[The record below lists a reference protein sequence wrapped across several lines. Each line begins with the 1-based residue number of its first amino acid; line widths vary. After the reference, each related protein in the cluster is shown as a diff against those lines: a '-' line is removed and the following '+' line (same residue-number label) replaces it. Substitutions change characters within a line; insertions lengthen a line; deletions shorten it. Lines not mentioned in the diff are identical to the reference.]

1 MHGICKS
8 PRRVV
13 VEASSPHR
21 RRHVA
26 ASSSSSSS
34 SPSHRRPSRA
44 LSHRHPSRARAFEPI
59 LATLP
64 SFRRDAVA
72 PSESVAVVA
81 PSVVVIAVVRAP
93 RDAPPRRRRIVAS
106 SPSSPSSFSL
116 FWLPTTAF
124 RGRHQ
129 HYPSLVCRS
138 APLSSPAV
146 VAVVAAAITTACS
159 RPIRPPSSSSR
170 RHRGHLT
177 SWFGSCRCPQFQPCS
192 PASVVVGSSLV
203 GIGPR
208 RHRRRGQSPRCRKPL
223 PQLLPQQPDAS
234 PQQQQPCSMQPQQHQ
249 PAAPPNSAEP
259 SSNSSG
265 TNSSVPAA
273 AAVAAQQPA
282 ISKAVP
288 TTWTW
293 FLFFVKIFCIAA

>member
-1 MHGICKS
+1 MASAKALAVSSSKRHPRIAVVTS
-8 PRRVV
+8 PRRRR
-13 VEASSPHR
+13 R
-21 RRHVA
+21 RRHHRRIVVRA
-26 ASSSSSSS
+26 ERCRIATRAERERSSPSSPRCRRSAVMPSRRPSLSPSSLPVSSS
-34 SPSHRRPSRA
+34 SPSSERR
-44 LSHRHPSRARAFEPI
+44 
-59 LATLP
+59 AT
-64 SFRRDAVA
+64 
-72 PSESVAVVA
+72 
-81 PSVVVIAVVRAP
+81 
-93 RDAPPRRRRIVAS
+93 PRRVVAS